1 MEIRCVDL
9 RVDPTFFKLL
19 ADSYLRLLGKSLT
32 PDGMSAETATRWLYE
47 EAPFGILAHN
57 TDNDPTFVYGNRAA
71 QNCFEYTWDELTSL
85 RSRFSAEAPDR
96 EERRQFLENVQRDGF
111 VTGYRGLRVTKSGK
125 RFWIQDATIWQLTDE
140 AGIYRGQAAMLP
152 HTFDA

>member
-1 MEIRCVDL
+1 MDL

-19 ADSYLRLLGKSLT
+19 SDSYSRLLGKPLT
-32 PDGMSAETATRWLYE
+32 PDGMSTEAAARWLYE

-57 TDNDPTFVYGNRAA
+57 TDADPTFVYGNRAA
-71 QNCFEYTWDELTSL
+71 QNRFEYTWDELTSL

-96 EERRQFLENVQRDGF
+96 EERRQFLENVHRNGF

-140 AGIYRGQAAMLP
+140 AGIHRGQAAMLP
-152 HTFDA
+152 HTIDA